1 LGGGRLRSRVY
12 IRGGGHGSGQGKLL
26 GKVGEEGGSGQGI
39 WVVVGRGC
47 GQGSGNGKGQREG
60 DRDMGGGHRRLRA
73 ELVQRFGKTARVQ
86 VALGHRRLFKVEAKQ
101 YTYLFYQEVTI
112 FYF

>member
-1 LGGGRLRSRVY
+1 
-12 IRGGGHGSGQGKLL
+12 
-26 GKVGEEGGSGQGI
+26 
-39 WVVVGRGC
+39 
-47 GQGSGNGKGQREG
+47 
-60 DRDMGGGHRRLRA
+60 MGGGHRRLRA

>member
-1 LGGGRLRSRVY
+1 
-12 IRGGGHGSGQGKLL
+12 
-26 GKVGEEGGSGQGI
+26 
-39 WVVVGRGC
+39 VVGRGC